1 MTYQGAQSF
10 SDDMARAVVRTKRVE
25 GSIVVKLP
33 KEVIERED
41 IHEGDM
47 VEVEVRKA
55 RKARK
60 SGFGIDPGIGH
71 MTREDEL
78 DTHF

>member
-1 MTYQGAQSF
+1 
-10 SDDMARAVVRTKRVE
+10 MARTTAKTRKVG
-25 GSIVVKLP
+25 GSIMVTIP
-33 KEVIERED
+33 KEVVEQED
-41 IHEGDM
+41 IHEGDL

-55 RKARK
+55 RK
-60 SGFGIDPGIGH
+60 SGFGILPGIGP